1 MAIHFPQYKNLP
13 VEHLSSIFKHTT
25 TTYKYYWFL
34 ALIDLVKDGET
45 VISKQSIFAKLIA
58 KAWHTT
64 LHSGLNFG
72 HFDQLNDKMHH
83 VMTFTSLFI
92 DTDETTVYKILS
104 NVTEPRIIETLMELD
119 KNVPHRFLSPWF
131 PKKDHKYIYH
141 YTQEHNHQAMYT
153 LYGDHIVIHPTWA
166 AYIQHHAASLKS
178 YTYEHLEA
186 YLKVRNP
193 AVKNIQSI
201 H

>member
-1 MAIHFPQYKNLP
+1 MPNTLPQHKNLP
-13 VEHLSSIFKHTT
+13 VEHLSNIFKHTT

-34 ALIDLVKDGET
+34 ALIDLVSNGET
-45 VISKQSIFAKLIA
+45 IIPKQAIFAKLLA
-58 KAWHTT
+58 KAWHTA
-64 LHSGLNFG
+64 LRSDLSFG
-72 HFDQLNDKMHH
+72 KLDRLSAKMHH
-83 VMTFTSLFI
+83 LMTLTSLHI
-92 DTDETTVYKILS
+92 NMDEATVYHLLS
-104 NVTEPRIIETLMELD
+104 NTSESTVYDTLMELD
-119 KNVPHRFLSPWF
+119 TNVPHRFLSPWF
-131 PKKDHKYIYH
+131 PQKDHKYIYH
-141 YTQEHNHQAMYT
+141 YTQKHDHQAMYT

-193 AVKNIQSI
+193 AVQDIQSI